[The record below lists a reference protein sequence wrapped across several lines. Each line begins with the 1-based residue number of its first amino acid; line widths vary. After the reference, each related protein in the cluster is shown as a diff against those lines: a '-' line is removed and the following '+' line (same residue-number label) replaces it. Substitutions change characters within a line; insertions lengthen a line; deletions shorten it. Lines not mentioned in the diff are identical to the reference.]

1 MEAAEQPGKNEVEVS
16 VLYVPTSRS
25 VKFKIDKNDT
35 LQQFFDKAYAE
46 LGESKRTGDQYFCQ
60 NGINLTNEL
69 SRTVESAI
77 SGLCKGTNFEI
88 RNQSG
93 GASRLS

>member
-1 MEAAEQPGKNEVEVS
+1 METAKQAGKNEVEVL

-25 VKFKIDKNDT
+25 VKFTIDKNAT
-35 LQQFFDKAYAE
+35 LQQLFDKAYTD
-46 LGESKRTGDQYFCQ
+46 LGESKRPGDQYFCQ
-60 NGINLTNEL
+60 NGVILTNEL
-69 SRTVESAI
+69 SRTVEAAI

-93 GASRLS
+93 GAST